1 MSITLTLDQE
11 TQAELTKIGNQVNTI
26 FQKMDQLTTQPPETP
41 PEAPEQIKLPVH
53 PLTKARASE
62 WNTPTSHDDYAN
74 PDTFDSIVDKAQNHD
89 IIRLADGWYKPD
101 VIDFKDRYL
110 TFWSASGKAIFPN
123 SSWKRGHLRVYNIT
137 LQDYETRHQHEG
149 MLEPGSDS
157 LFVGVTLT
165 NCNGRNLKLTPDTNN
180 VEFTKGTLDS
190 GGIYN
195 FSMLESKNIRFYYNK
210 MTNGNTRKENPK
222 DAASNMKSVKC
233 DGLIMFQNEI
243 MDNHGCGVWTDN
255 QNHNII
261 IMQNTIGSRYPVG
274 HALNRTTHAALKFEL
289 SGTNQWS
296 IRNTFINQNEW
307 ALNYSDT
314 ENCTSIE
321 DQFINNQMAINID
334 SNKRWLDWYEK
345 NLITGPL
352 RIIQPTIHQQ
362 IHRSNNKSGIYRR
375 YQPYVENT
383 NIEII
388 NPVVIMPEGT
398 QARNQ
403 GETRTPKT
411 KTIVLNMESL
421 KALPEMQNLQ
431 IMTPNI

>member
-1 MSITLTLDQE
+1 
-11 TQAELTKIGNQVNTI
+11 
-26 FQKMDQLTTQPPETP
+26 
-41 PEAPEQIKLPVH
+41 
-53 PLTKARASE
+53 
-62 WNTPTSHDDYAN
+62 
-74 PDTFDSIVDKAQNHD
+74 
-89 IIRLADGWYKPD
+89 
-101 VIDFKDRYL
+101 
-110 TFWSASGKAIFPN
+110 
-123 SSWKRGHLRVYNIT
+123 
-137 LQDYETRHQHEG
+137 
-149 MLEPGSDS
+149 
-157 LFVGVTLT
+157 
-165 NCNGRNLKLTPDTNN
+165 
-180 VEFTKGTLDS
+180 
-190 GGIYN
+190 
-195 FSMLESKNIRFYYNK
+195 
-210 MTNGNTRKENPK
+210 
-222 DAASNMKSVKC
+222 
-233 DGLIMFQNEI
+233 MFQNEI

-398 QARNQ
+398 QTRSQ
-403 GETRTPKT
+403 GEFRIPKT

>member
-1 MSITLTLDQE
+1 MKRVFLLITFSIGWDAHASILSPWNYIKQY
-11 TQAELTKIGNQVNTI
+11 
-26 FQKMDQLTTQPPETP
+26 QLGIDVGTT
-41 PEAPEQIKLPVH
+41 
-53 PLTKARASE
+53 S
-62 WNTPTSHDDYAN
+62 
-74 PDTFDSIVDKAQNHD
+74 DTATFNFD
-89 IIRLADGWYKPD
+89 
-101 VIDFKDRYL
+101 IDPA
-110 TFWSASGKAIFPN
+110 T
-123 SSWKRGHLRVYNIT
+123 
-137 LQDYETRHQHEG
+137 
-149 MLEPGSDS
+149 
-157 LFVGVTLT
+157 
-165 NCNGRNLKLTPDTNN
+165 
-180 VEFTKGTLDS
+180 
-190 GGIYN
+190 
-195 FSMLESKNIRFYYNK
+195 
-210 MTNGNTRKENPK
+210 
-222 DAASNMKSVKC
+222 
-233 DGLIMFQNEI
+233 
-243 MDNHGCGVWTDN
+243 
-255 QNHNII
+255 
-261 IMQNTIGSRYPVG
+261 
-274 HALNRTTHAALKFEL
+274 
-289 SGTNQWS
+289 
-296 IRNTFINQNEW
+296 
-307 ALNYSDT
+307 YSDT